1 MIGSRLRQL
10 RQARGLTQE
19 DLAERVNMSTPGV
32 NRYEREKT
40 EADLSIVIR
49 LARELET
56 SSDYLLG
63 LTDDPRP
70 PGVVSDLSETE
81 RAIVAAVRRRDLL
94 GAIRLIVGSE

>member
-1 MIGSRLRQL
+1 MLGSRFREV
-10 RQARGLTQE
+10 RIARGLTQD
-19 DLAERVNMSTPGV
+19 DLADRLGISRSGI
-32 NRYEREKT
+32 NRYEHEKT
-40 EADLSIVIR
+40 EADAIIISRI
-49 LARELET
+49 ARELEV